1 VHSKFVDQFASC
13 AVLGAGLLAK
23 RRRGRRLELDAQ
35 HTLSASLESI
45 SLLMG
50 VSGDTHRANELIVAR
65 SCVFDCIKTRRVFF
79 VGNYLA
85 TSQ

>member
-35 HTLSASLESI
+35 HTLSASLERI
-45 SLLMG
+45 SG
-50 VSGDTHRANELIVAR
+50 VHQLADG
-65 SCVFDCIKTRRVFF
+65 CFRRYPQ
-79 VGNYLA
+79 GK
-85 TSQ
+85 